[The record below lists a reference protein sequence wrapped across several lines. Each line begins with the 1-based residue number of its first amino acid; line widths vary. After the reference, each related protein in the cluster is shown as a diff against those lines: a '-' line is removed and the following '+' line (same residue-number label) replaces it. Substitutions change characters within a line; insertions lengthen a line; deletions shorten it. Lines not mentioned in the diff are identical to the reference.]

1 MCDDV
6 LAPDYFDATP
16 ALTRRRLGALAASAT
31 LIAALPRAAHAV
43 AVTDADVVVKTPDG
57 EAEAYIV
64 HPSAGKAP
72 AVILWV
78 DILGLR
84 PVYRQV
90 AKRLAES
97 GYAVV
102 APNPYYRVTKLPA
115 FPADLDMTSPAGLER
130 RTKLRATVTPETQTV
145 DGIAFTAFLE
155 KHPAVDVGKKMGTVG
170 FCMGGA
176 YTMFTA
182 AARPDRIGA
191 VASFHGTRLVTD
203 QPSSP
208 HLVIPKMKAAGLFCI
223 AQDDDKSTPDA
234 KDVLRASFKE
244 AKLSAEVEVYSAM
257 HGWCTPGSDAYNA
270 AEAERAWARMMALFK
285 TALV

>member
-6 LAPDYFDATP
+6 LAPDYRF
-16 ALTRRRLGALAASAT
+16 TRRRLGALAASAT

-43 AVTDADVVVKTPDG
+43 AVTESDIVVKTPDG
-57 EAEAYIV
+57 DAQAYLV
-64 HPSAGKAP
+64 HPASGKAP
-72 AVILWV
+72 AVIMWV

-84 PVYRQV
+84 PVYRQL
-90 AKRLAES
+90 AKRLAEE

-115 FPADLDMTSPAGLER
+115 FPADLDMASPAGMER
-130 RTKLRATVTPETQTV
+130 RARLRATVVPETQTV
-145 DGIAFTAFLE
+145 DGTAFTAFLE
-155 KHPAVDVGKKMGTVG
+155 QHAAVDAGKKMGTVG
-170 FCMGGA
+170 YCMGGA
-176 YTMFTA
+176 YTIFTA

-208 HLVIPKMKAAGLFCI
+208 HVVIPKMKAAGLFCI
-223 AQDDDKSTPDA
+223 AQDDDKATPNA
-234 KDVLRASFKE
+234 KDVLRASFAE

-270 AEAERAWARMMALFK
+270 AEAERAWAHMMALFK